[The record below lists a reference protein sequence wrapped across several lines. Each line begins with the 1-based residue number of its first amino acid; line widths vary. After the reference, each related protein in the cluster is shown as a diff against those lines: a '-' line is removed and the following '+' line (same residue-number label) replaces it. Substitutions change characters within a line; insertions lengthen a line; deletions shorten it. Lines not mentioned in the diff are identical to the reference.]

1 MSKHEQEYKMIGL
14 NVAYY
19 RKLKRISQMQLA
31 ELIGLSRTH
40 ISNIEAPNMPTA
52 VSLDTLLDI
61 ADTLDIPAK
70 KLLDFHEG

>member
-1 MSKHEQEYKMIGL
+1 
-14 NVAYY
+14 
-19 RKLKRISQMQLA
+19 MQLA